1 MKTTIITPAI
11 KVIAVISLILGIA
24 QFIQGIDDSS
34 YSGTRSQGDME
45 ITYGIFMIIWS
56 FVIYGF
62 SYIVKA
68 AYIYIQKN
76 EESESKS

>member
-1 MKTTIITPAI
+1 
-11 KVIAVISLILGIA
+11 
-24 QFIQGIDDSS
+24 
-34 YSGTRSQGDME
+34 ME